1 MSEQRM
7 LEAASQLERF
17 HGRHSQ
23 FNQRGSVP
31 KGAITQFR
39 LLLTQPVFF
48 SLIILYH
55 LVEQIF
61 HHTSL
66 INPTNSRP
74 NFFFKTVVIFCESW
88 IHSALHAIHLA
99 PNVNLSLL
107 FSRWTP
113 YYCHSKTLSFKIAS
127 ASVGVGFK
135 RNLTLSVCFWPT
147 FPRNL
152 EMIPRNIPTIQFDK
166 PPTPIPSCPKPL
178 FQSDDKCDECLNFF
192 ADVH

>member
-39 LLLTQPVFF
+39 LLFTQPVFF

-55 LVEQIF
+55 LVEQ
-61 HHTSL
+61 
-66 INPTNSRP
+66 TNSRA

-88 IHSALHAIHLA
+88 IHSVLHAIHLA
-99 PNVNLSLL
+99 PNINLSLL
-107 FSRWTP
+107 FRRWTP
-113 YYCHSKTLSFKIAS
+113 YYCHSKTLSFKIAL

-135 RNLTLSVCFWPT
+135 RDLTLRVCFKRLSLTHFPAK
-147 FPRNL
+147 PRNDQL
-152 EMIPRNIPTIQFDK
+152 
-166 PPTPIPSCPKPL
+166 
-178 FQSDDKCDECLNFF
+178 
-192 ADVH
+192 

>member
-1 MSEQRM
+1 M

-39 LLLTQPVFF
+39 LLFTQPVFF

-61 HHTSL
+61 HHRSL

-74 NFFFKTVVIFCESW
+74 NFFFFSWLFFASPEYTVRYT
-88 IHSALHAIHLA
+88 
-99 PNVNLSLL
+99 L
-107 FSRWTP
+107 FILPQMS
-113 YYCHSKTLSFKIAS
+113 I
-127 ASVGVGFK
+127 
-135 RNLTLSVCFWPT
+135 SVCCLADELRTTVIRKHF
-147 FPRNL
+147 L
-152 EMIPRNIPTIQFDK
+152 SKSLQH
-166 PPTPIPSCPKPL
+166 PL
-178 FQSDDKCDECLNFF
+178 VSGLNGT
-192 ADVH
+192 

>member
-31 KGAITQFR
+31 KAAITQFR
-39 LLLTQPVFF
+39 LLFTQPVFF

-61 HHTSL
+61 HHRSL
-66 INPTNSRP
+66 INRTNSRP

-166 PPTPIPSCPKPL
+166 PPTPISELPQASVSK
-178 FQSDDKCDECLNFF
+178 QG
-192 ADVH
+192 

>member
-7 LEAASQLERF
+7 LEAASQLEWF

-39 LLLTQPVFF
+39 LLFTQPVFF

-61 HHTSL
+61 HHRSL
-66 INPTNSRP
+66 INETNSRA
-74 NFFFKTVVIFCESW
+74 NFFFKIVVIFCESW
-88 IHSALHAIHLA
+88 IHSVLHAIHLA
-99 PNVNLSLL
+99 PNINLSLL
-107 FSRWTP
+107 FRRWTP
-113 YYCHSKTLSFKIAS
+113 YYCHSKTLSFKIAL

-135 RNLTLSVCFWPT
+135 RDLTLRVCFKRLSLTHFPAK
-147 FPRNL
+147 PRNDQL
-152 EMIPRNIPTIQFDK
+152 
-166 PPTPIPSCPKPL
+166 
-178 FQSDDKCDECLNFF
+178 
-192 ADVH
+192 

>member
-23 FNQRGSVP
+23 FNQRGSVI

-39 LLLTQPVFF
+39 LLFTQPVFF

-61 HHTSL
+61 HHRSL
-66 INPTNSRP
+66 INETNSRA
-74 NFFFKTVVIFCESW
+74 NFFFKTVVIFCESCVHT
-88 IHSALHAIHLA
+88 INLA
-99 PNVNLSLL
+99 PNINLSLL
-107 FSRWTP
+107 FRRWTP
-113 YYCHSKTLSFKIAS
+113 YYCHSKTLSFKIAL

-135 RNLTLSVCFWPT
+135 RDLTLRVSFKRLRVTNFPAKPT
-147 FPRNL
+147 NDQL
-152 EMIPRNIPTIQFDK
+152 
-166 PPTPIPSCPKPL
+166 
-178 FQSDDKCDECLNFF
+178 
-192 ADVH
+192 

>member
-23 FNQRGSVP
+23 FNQRGSAP

-39 LLLTQPVFF
+39 LLFTQPVFF

-55 LVEQIF
+55 LVEQ
-61 HHTSL
+61 
-66 INPTNSRP
+66 TNSRA

-88 IHSALHAIHLA
+88 IHSVLHAIHLA
-99 PNVNLSLL
+99 PNINLSLL
-107 FSRWTP
+107 FRRWTP
-113 YYCHSKTLSFKIAS
+113 YYCHSKTLSFKIAL

-135 RNLTLSVCFWPT
+135 RDLTLRVCFKRLSLTHFPAK
-147 FPRNL
+147 PRNDQL
-152 EMIPRNIPTIQFDK
+152 
-166 PPTPIPSCPKPL
+166 
-178 FQSDDKCDECLNFF
+178 
-192 ADVH
+192 